1 MIISTKPYTE
11 PELGAIL
18 AIRAEEEDV
27 ALSGEGMG
35 ALTRIA
41 RETSLRYAMHLL
53 MCAALVAKQ
62 RRASEVGKED
72 VRRVYSLFV
81 DIRRSTQFLL
91 EFNSQFMFN
100 ELDTAASAESG
111 AAAPSAGAGA
121 GAGNSSSAGAMD
133 TS

>member
-11 PELGAIL
+11 AELGAIL

-62 RRASEVGKED
+62 RRAAEVGKED

-100 ELDTAASAESG
+100 ELEGADGGGSG
-111 AAAPSAGAGA
+111 ASAGAGA
-121 GAGNSSSAGAMD
+121 GAGSSSSAGAMD